1 MKIEKIIYDTTR
13 GIYSVEDKLSIA
25 TIFIF
30 CWKLS
35 NKHFAEL
42 LYTNDHLIFIEKLS
56 QEFSKAE
63 IDLSIRLNDKNI
75 RDAFYKTLE
84 EVKLKYDANGFFK
97 ALYSKDEYAISIEK
111 IINNLSTLKLQ

>member
-35 NKHFAEL
+35 SKYFAEL
-42 LYTNDHLIFIEKLS
+42 LYTDNHIIFIEKLS
-56 QEFSKAE
+56 QEFSEAE
-63 IDLSIRLNDKNI
+63 IDLSIRLHDKNVK
-75 RDAFYKTLE
+75 DAFYKTLE
-84 EVKLKYDANGFFK
+84 EVKIKYDSNGFFK
-97 ALYSKDEYAISIEK
+97 ALYNQDEYALSIEK
-111 IINNLSTLKLQ
+111 IIQNLSTLKI

>member
-42 LYTNDHLIFIEKLS
+42 LYTDDHLIFIEKLS
-56 QEFSKAE
+56 KEFSEAE
-63 IDLSIRLNDKNI
+63 IDLSIRLHDKNVK
-75 RDAFYKTLE
+75 DAFYKTLE
-84 EVKLKYDANGFFK
+84 EVKIKYDSNGFFK
-97 ALYSKDEYAISIEK
+97 ALYHQDEYALSIEK
-111 IINNLSTLKLQ
+111 IIQNLSTLKI

>member
-56 QEFSKAE
+56 QEFSEAE
-63 IDLSIRLNDKNI
+63 IDLSIRLHDKNVK
-75 RDAFYKTLE
+75 DAFYKTLE
-84 EVKLKYDANGFFK
+84 EVKIKYDSNGFFK
-97 ALYSKDEYAISIEK
+97 ALYNQDEYALSIEK
-111 IINNLSTLKLQ
+111 IIQNISTLKI

>member
-42 LYTNDHLIFIEKLS
+42 LYTDDHLIFIEKLS

-63 IDLSIRLNDKNI
+63 IDLSISLNDKNI

-84 EVKLKYDANGFFK
+84 EVKLKYDANGFFR
-97 ALYSKDEYAISIEK
+97 ALYNEDEYALAINEILEK
-111 IINNLSTLKLQ
+111 TETLKI

>member
-42 LYTNDHLIFIEKLS
+42 LYTDDHLIFIEKLS
-56 QEFSKAE
+56 QEFSNAE
-63 IDLSIRLNDKNI
+63 IDLTVRLEDKNI

-84 EVKLKYDANGFFK
+84 EVKLKYDSNGFFQ
-97 ALYSKDEYAISIEK
+97 AVYNKDEYAIAIGK
-111 IINNLSTLKLQ
+111 IINDVSKFKI